1 LKQKLAKMELRPE
14 MVAQR
19 LKDLQENRE
28 YHATAIQKV
37 IDQQMDSTVAQQ
49 MNSGGGGR
57 AVLDSALNLIL
68 KVCPP

>member
-1 LKQKLAKMELRPE
+1 
-14 MVAQR
+14 

-68 KVCPP
+68 KVCPA